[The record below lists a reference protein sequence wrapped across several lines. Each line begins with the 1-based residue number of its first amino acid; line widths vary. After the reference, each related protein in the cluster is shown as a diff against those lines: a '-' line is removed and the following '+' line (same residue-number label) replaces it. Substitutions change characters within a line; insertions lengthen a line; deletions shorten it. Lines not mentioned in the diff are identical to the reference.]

1 MNNFEKKNSVNLD
14 KFFFILFI
22 FIYLYFLFKNY
33 SGNYKS
39 VESFLFDRNLGLA
52 NYTNDYFLNNSL
64 HDQIS
69 IIYKSIGYLN
79 INLSNDNI
87 GFLLYFI
94 FTTLSLFYTFKIIN
108 KFFLKSNL
116 QEIFLIL
123 IVMGYGLTI
132 FVNGNKSSW
141 ITNHTAVQ
149 TFFVF
154 CLKPIFLWF
163 LFNKK
168 TLGMTIISSIMFLI
182 ALKNSWFLMGVAG
195 LYTLIYSRKNLI
207 WIFLPLIILI
217 YIASLSPPLDTNQK
231 IFFFENI
238 LERDNSEAA
247 FHMQPLPYLISLIL
261 SFPISFLLIKK
272 IKIPN
277 EIKNFLYVLLYV
289 SIVNFTF
296 FFFLAKFGVYFFP
309 EPRLLVLS
317 GTRALELYEY
327 FFMIS
332 LLVSIF
338 QSNLRYIFK
347 ILILIF
353 LLNLVTKSPIAIFSA
368 VLVILSI
375 LLIIFSKIKISVH
388 LENKSICIFLFLLS
402 LIPGIIYLSYAKFS
416 NGVSVYSYKKIDKW
430 TVNKL
435 NKDNYRIEN
444 LISLRNCDDFIL
456 IDLDYSLTSNLISL
470 KSSFNQ
476 GTHSNYFNKKVI
488 IESRKRSK
496 IISELTKNIADKS
509 FVNDSLI
516 SELKNYNVFI
526 ILDNDQIKY
535 FPKTLRVFNLKNN
548 ESIIDLS
555 NKNSFKSI
563 CKNFT

>member
-1 MNNFEKKNSVNLD
+1 MKNFEKKNSIYLNKLIYT
-14 KFFFILFI
+14 FFL

-39 VESFLFDRNLGLA
+39 VESFLFDRNSGLT
-52 NYTNDYFLNNSL
+52 NYSNDYFLNNSL

-69 IIYKSIGYLN
+69 IIYKFLGYLN

-87 GFLLYFI
+87 GFLLYFLLI
-94 FTTLSLFYTFKIIN
+94 TLSLFYTFKIIN
-108 KFFLKSNL
+108 KFFLHNNV

-132 FVNGNKSSW
+132 FVDGNKSSW
-141 ITNHTAVQ
+141 ITNHTGVQ

-154 CLKPIFLWF
+154 CLKPIFLWY

-168 TLGMTIISSIMFLI
+168 TLGMTAISAIMFLI

-195 LYTLIYSRKNLI
+195 LYTLIYNRNNLI
-207 WIFLPLIILI
+207 WILLPLIILI
-217 YIASLSPPLDTNQK
+217 YITSLSPPIDVSQK

-238 LERDNSEAA
+238 LERDNSEVA
-247 FHMQPLPYLISLIL
+247 FHMQPLPYLICLIL

-272 IKIPN
+272 IKIHN
-277 EIKNFLYVLLYV
+277 EIKNFLNVLLCV
-289 SIVNFTF
+289 SIVNFIF

-317 GTRALELYEY
+317 GTRALEIYEY
-327 FFMIS
+327 FFMIL
-332 LLVSIF
+332 LLVFIF
-338 QSNLRYIFK
+338 QSNLKYIFK

-353 LLNLVTKSPIAIFSA
+353 LLNLVTKSMIAISSA
-368 VLVILSI
+368 VLTILII
-375 LLIIFSKIKISVH
+375 LLIIFSKIKISNY
-388 LENKSICIFLFLLS
+388 LENKSICILLFLFS
-402 LIPGIIYLSYAKFS
+402 LIPGIIYLSHAKFS
-416 NGVSVYSYKKIDKW
+416 DGVSVYTYKKIDKW

-435 NKDNYRIEN
+435 NKDNHRIEN

-456 IDLDYSLTSNLISL
+456 IDLDYSLTSNLLSL

-496 IISELTKNIADKS
+496 IISEIIESIESKRLIN
-509 FVNDSLI
+509 NSLI

-526 ILDNDQIKY
+526 ILDNNQIKY
-535 FPKTLRVFNLKNN
+535 FPKNLRVFNLKNN

-555 NKNSFKSI
+555 KENTFKSI